1 MTAQA
6 AASAPQVAS
15 ARRQAR
21 ARQSTISA
29 ARPASRNGS
38 GSRSVRVRIA
48 NPNSAP
54 DAAQRH
60 GPSPA
65 PGARQRLIAHAS
77 AVNAAISRNAPSGS
91 DNWSPVAPISGGEGA
106 ANPGGPPPP

>member
-1 MTAQA
+1 MTTA
-6 AASAPQVAS
+6 
-15 ARRQAR
+15 
-21 ARQSTISA
+21 I
-29 ARPASRNGS
+29 PASRNGS

-48 NPNSAP
+48 SPNSAP

-91 DNWSPVAPISGGEGA
+91 DNWSPVAPISGGGGA
-106 ANPGGPPPP
+106 ADARAPPPPPRPPGRHGRHAGPTGGPGGG